1 MTAASIRDRLI
12 ASHHRREN
20 VTEDGH
26 DWLVFHRVRFASPL
40 NGTGRPF
47 PGPGRAEFFR
57 FYPASPPGE
66 TGMRTNVSDEWGGF
80 SLFRTREAAE
90 DLFADPK
97 RHLAFLEDSV
107 EAWHAL
113 AVPFSHRGK
122 VHWHG
127 GARENSTFATAHSD
141 PGGPLMVLTSA
152 GYDDPGP
159 ADVPRI
165 ANFIREVD
173 RVQAFYATLP
183 GNIRRAVYSGA
194 GVDGHDGMTVSIW
207 RDDAAMLAAA
217 YRPGHHRA
225 QMDHQ
230 RDVGHFDRSSFTR
243 TRIIASTGAWDGGD
257 PVLEIA

>member
-1 MTAASIRDRLI
+1 MTPD
-12 ASHHRREN
+12 E
-20 VTEDGH
+20 H
-26 DWLVFHRVRFASPL
+26 DWIVFHRVRFASPI

-47 PGPGRAEFFR
+47 PGPAGAEFFR

-66 TGMRTNVSDEWGGF
+66 NGMRTNVSDEWGGF
-80 SLFRTREAAE
+80 SLFRTRAAAE
-90 DLFADPK
+90 DLLADPE
-97 RHLAFLEDSV
+97 RHLSFLEDAV

-122 VHWHG
+122 VHWHVG
-127 GARENSTFATAHSD
+127 PKENTTFATARSD

-159 ADVPRI
+159 ADMPRI

-183 GNIRRAVYSGA
+183 GNIRRAVYSGG
-194 GVDGHDGMTVSIW
+194 GVDGHDGMTVTLW
-207 RDDAAMLAAA
+207 RDDAAMLEAA
-217 YRPGHHRA
+217 YRPGHHRT

-243 TRIIASTGAWDGGD
+243 TRILATRGTWDGGD
-257 PVLEIA
+257 PVREIG